1 METWR
6 DEHPSKLS
14 FGATMIKTS
23 FQRVRLNGFFA
34 DIQIYQLVAA
44 LLLERSCFH
53 CRHLAIGVLL
63 FLLGWILYLLKCFSH
78 ESFTGYGQSDVTLS
92 PCVKDFIPFCLSRDN
107 PRLWRGCE
115 TAL

>member
-23 FQRVRLNGFFA
+23 FQRVRLNGFFV
-34 DIQIYQLVAA
+34 DIQIYQLVAT

-53 CRHLAIGVLL
+53 CRHLAIGALL
-63 FLLGWILYLLKCFSH
+63 
-78 ESFTGYGQSDVTLS
+78 VS
-92 PCVKDFIPFCLSRDN
+92 PGLDSVSVEVFLSRIIYRIW
-107 PRLWRGCE
+107 PK
-115 TAL
+115 